1 MQRTYDIIGKF
12 KYFILIPLLVVV
24 TGIFFNIFNGVNLS
38 IDFRGGSTITYTYE
52 GKLDTKD
59 FIKKTENAIKSA
71 GNETTLIYK
80 YSNDLKSTNVKTVL
94 DSVKVDGIEFTTENG
109 TSDGKSYIYVY
120 AIGNKILSDS
130 EIDTVTNALK
140 TGFTSNNV
148 TFSSK
153 ETDPYVETNVE
164 VVDGEDLTSGTK
176 NITTNVI
183 GNASLTTE
191 QLDKIK
197 TTVTEKFADNNIKS
211 TGSTTVSANFG
222 SLFFG
227 KALYSIVI
235 ASILIIIYVGYR
247 FRAVGGVKAAIT
259 ALIALIH
266 DLLFIYF
273 IDVIFGITIDTNF
286 IAVFLTI
293 LGYSLNDTIVIYDRI
308 RENRDLYG
316 NKKTIREITNMSI
329 SQSLRRTC
337 ITSLTTFSA
346 IATVAVV
353 AWIKN
358 LDSILT
364 FAIPMS
370 VGTICGTFSSL
381 VIAGPLYVFWCER
394 SENKK
399 SKTASYVNK
408 KNSKSKKKK
417 SK

>member
-1 MQRTYDIIGKF
+1 MQKTYNIIGNF
-12 KYFILIPLLVVV
+12 KYFVIIPIVVII
-24 TGIFFNIFNGVNLS
+24 TGIVFNIFNGVNLS
-38 IDFRGGSTITYTYE
+38 IDFKGGSTITYSYE
-52 GKLDTKD
+52 GELDTEK
-59 FIKKTENAIKSA
+59 FIEATENAIKSS
-71 GNETTLIYK
+71 GNETTLIYN
-80 YSNDLKSTNVKTVL
+80 YSGELESTNVKTALEGV
-94 DSVKVDGIEFTTENG
+94 SVDGIEFSTENG
-109 TSDGKSYIYVY
+109 TSDGKSYIYIY
-120 AIGNKILSDS
+120 AIGDKLLSDDN
-130 EIDTVTNALK
+130 INTVTSTLQ
-140 TGFTSNNV
+140 SNFSSNKV
-148 TFSSK
+148 TFDSK
-153 ETDPYVETNVE
+153 ETDPYVETKVE

-183 GNASLTTE
+183 GNATLTTE

-197 TTVTEKFADNNIKS
+197 TTVVEEFSDNNIKS

-247 FRAVGGVKAAIT
+247 FRTVGGVKAAMS

-273 IDVIFGITIDTNF
+273 VDVIFGITIDTNF

-308 RENRDLYG
+308 RENKDLYG

-353 AWIKN
+353 AMIKN

-370 VGTICGTFSSL
+370 IGTICGTFSSL
-381 VIAGPLYVFWCER
+381 VIAGPIYVFWCER
-394 SENKK
+394 SEKKNNKSSAYVNRKSSKGKRKK
-399 SKTASYVNK
+399 SY
-408 KNSKSKKKK
+408 
-417 SK
+417 

>member
-1 MQRTYDIIGKF
+1 MQKTYNIIGNFKF
-12 KYFILIPLLVVV
+12 FIIIPLVVFV

-38 IDFRGGSTITYTYE
+38 IDFKGGSTITYSYE
-52 GKLDTKD
+52 GELDTKK
-59 FIKKTENAIKSA
+59 FIEATENAIKSA
-71 GNETTLIYK
+71 GNETTLVYK
-80 YSNDLKSTNVKTVL
+80 YSNELESTNVKTAL
-94 DSVKVDGIEFTTENG
+94 ESVKVDGIEFTTENG
-109 TSDGKSYIYVY
+109 TADGKSYIYVY
-120 AIGNKILSDS
+120 AIGDKLLSDDN
-130 EIDTVTNALK
+130 INTVTSTLQSS
-140 TGFTSNNV
+140 FSSNKV
-148 TFSSK
+148 TFDSK
-153 ETDPYVETNVE
+153 ETDPYVETKVE
-164 VVDGEDLTSGTK
+164 VVDGEDLTSGAK

-183 GNASLTTE
+183 GNATLTTE
-191 QLDKIK
+191 QLEKIK
-197 TTVTEKFADNNIKS
+197 TTVAEEFADNNIES

-247 FRAVGGVKAAIT
+247 FRTVGGVKAAVS

-308 RENRDLYG
+308 RENKDLYG
-316 NKKTIREITNMSI
+316 NKKSIREITNMSI

-353 AWIKN
+353 AMVKN

-370 VGTICGTFSSL
+370 IGTICGTFSSL
-381 VIAGPLYVFWCER
+381 VIAGPIYVFWCER
-394 SENKK
+394 SEKKNNK
-399 SKTASYVNK
+399 SSSYVNR
-408 KNSKSKKKK
+408 KNAKGKRKK
-417 SK
+417 SY